1 MSKNKW
7 FIVALVFVFALSACA
22 APAAPCCRRSSPAA
36 EEAAPAAE
44 AAWKQLICPN
54 GPSRPA

>member
-22 APAAPCCRRSSPAA
+22 APAAAPAAEAAKPAA

-44 AAWKQLICPN
+44 RC
-54 GPSRPA
+54 

>member
-22 APAAPCCRRSSPAA
+22 APAAAPAAEAAKPAA
-36 EEAAPAAE
+36 EEAAPAAAE
-44 AAWKQLICPN
+44 AVDMSKVTL
-54 GPSRPA
+54 RPA